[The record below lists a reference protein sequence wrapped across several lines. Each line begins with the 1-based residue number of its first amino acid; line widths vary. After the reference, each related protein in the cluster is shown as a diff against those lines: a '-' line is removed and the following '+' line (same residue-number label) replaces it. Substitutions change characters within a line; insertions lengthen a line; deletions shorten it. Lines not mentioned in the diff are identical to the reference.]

1 MNAQLVRTYLWS
13 MTSARRWTLVATGV
27 ALLLVAPFLAGRI
40 PAGHSRVSA
49 ATLLAR
55 VQASAGVGYA
65 GYAQATSGLSLPV
78 TPEFN
83 SLSQLLG
90 GQSTLRVW
98 WRGTRDWRVDSVDLT
113 GETDVH
119 QDSYGQWTWDY
130 ESNTATRTP
139 FLRDVRVAW
148 DSKSNT
154 VTRTPFLRPDDVRL
168 PRADDLAPPSLA
180 RRLLSQA
187 GSAEVSRLPDAR
199 IAERDTAGLRL
210 RPAQPGSTIS
220 RVDIWA
226 LPSSGLALR
235 VNVYA
240 AASTRPVVTTSML
253 DVSTHMPAASAVEF
267 VPPPGAKVRQTVYPD
282 VVAAIDQ
289 FAQADPPAVLA
300 GLTRAPGPPVGRGS
314 VGGSVGVYG
323 AGITLL
329 VVLPLPPPLADSLAH
344 QLSNTAAV
352 IDSGDAAT
360 LTVGPLNLRLTAR
373 ADNGTRWLL
382 AGTVTTAT
390 LARAAGQLPAINGF
404 DR

>member
-1 MNAQLVRTYLWS
+1 
-13 MTSARRWTLVATGV
+13 MTSARRWTLVAATV

-40 PAGHSRVSA
+40 PAGHARVSA

-55 VQASAGVGYA
+55 VQSSAGVGYS
-65 GYAQATSGLSLPV
+65 GYAQATGGLSLPV
-78 TPEFN
+78 TSEFN

-98 WRGTRDWRVDSVDLT
+98 WRGTRDWRVDSIDLT

-119 QDSYGQWTWDY
+119 QDIYGRWTWDY
-130 ESNTATRTP
+130 ESNTA
-139 FLRDVRVAW
+139 
-148 DSKSNT
+148 
-154 VTRTPFLRPDDVRL
+154 TRTPFLRPDDVRL

-199 IAERDTAGLRL
+199 IAGRDAAGLRL
-210 RPAQPGSTIS
+210 RPAQPGSTIT

-226 LPSSGLALR
+226 LPSSGLTLR

-240 AASTRPVVTTSML
+240 AANTRPVVTTSML
-253 DVSTHMPAASAVEF
+253 DVSTDMPAASAVEF
-267 VPPPGAKVRQTVYPD
+267 VPPPGAKVREDEITD

-289 FAQADPPAVLA
+289 FAPTDPPAMLA
-300 GLTRAPGPPVGRGS
+300 GLTRAPGSQVGLGS
-314 VGGSVGVYG
+314 VGAYG
-323 AGITLL
+323 AGVTLL
-329 VVLPLPPPLADSLAH
+329 VVLPLPPHLADSLAD
-344 QLSNTAAV
+344 QLSKTVAV
-352 IDSGDAAT
+352 VDSGDAAT

-373 ADNGTRWLL
+373 ADNGARWLL

-390 LARAAGQLPAINGF
+390 LTRAAGQLPAINAFDF